1 MGRNSTTVALLLQST
16 NVYKRQR
23 RRRPERRL
31 RRRVLLRR
39 LRRRRPERRL
49 RRLVVEPL
57 RRVDL
62 RPLRFRQ
69 STLASLLIE
78 PLVFLAPRVH
88 FFLQPFNLLAH
99 FREAFN
105 AVLAERHT
113 SLQIH
118 DRALEELLM
127 RCILDP
133 INLAIRETT
142 LRQ

>member
-16 NVYKRQR
+16 NVYKRRR

-39 LRRRRPERRL
+39 LRR
-49 RRLVVEPL
+49 LVVELL

-69 STLASLLIE
+69 STLASFLILFLIE
-78 PLVFLAPRVH
+78 PLVFLAPRLH
-88 FFLQPFNLLAH
+88 FFLQPFNLLAD